1 MIQYLVILLDD
12 TSTSFCHYTNN
23 KTLRNLIKPDALKKG
38 ILYGMKENLNIQVV
52 YPPYDIPEEYAVEL
66 DNVDCVRIKPAQS
79 PDGADAVVFND
90 LAEAEGFGFID
101 EVIYILRIDKETLF
115 QDYAKVER
123 ILECTKRLNIIITD
137 VEAFTENDYDRYESV
152 LSHLGDKVKSIY
164 SQGSVIQCNVLTDR
178 IMLAGMNNC
187 GVGETTVTLAPDGK
201 YYACPA
207 FYLCEDNDFIG
218 DIDNGLDI
226 KNQQLYRLDHAPICR
241 NCDAYQCH
249 RCIWLNKK
257 TTLEVNTPGHK
268 QCVVAHL
275 ERNAGR
281 KLQMALAKHS
291 DIFASYKEIKEID
304 YFDPFE
310 NRKEWKEK

>member
-12 TSTSFCHYTNN
+12 TSTSYCHYTNN
-23 KTLRNLIKPDALKKG
+23 SKVRHLINLETLRKG
-38 ILYGMKENLNIQVV
+38 ILFGMKENLNIQAV

-79 PDGADAVVFND
+79 PGGADAVVFND
-90 LAEAEGFGFID
+90 LTETEGFGFID
-101 EVIYILRIDKETLF
+101 DVIYILRTDKETLF
-115 QDYAKVER
+115 HEHVKVER

-152 LSHLGDKVKSIY
+152 LSHLSGKVKTLY

-178 IMLAGMNNC
+178 IMLTEMNNC
-187 GVGETTVTLAPDGK
+187 CAGETTVTLAPDGK
-201 YYACPA
+201 FYVCPA
-207 FYLCEDNDFIG
+207 FYLSEDNDSIG
-218 DIDNGLDI
+218 DVDNGLDI
-226 KNQQLYRLDHAPICR
+226 KNPQLYRLDHAPICR

-268 QCVVAHL
+268 QCVVAHF

-291 DIFASYKEIKEID
+291 DIFASSKEIKEIY